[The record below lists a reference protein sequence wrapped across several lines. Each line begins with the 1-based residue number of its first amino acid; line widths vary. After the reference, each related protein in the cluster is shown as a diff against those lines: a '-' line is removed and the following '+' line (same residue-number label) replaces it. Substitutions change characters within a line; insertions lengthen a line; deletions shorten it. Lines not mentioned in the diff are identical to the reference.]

1 MRKFFEDFKAF
12 AMRGNVVDLAVAV
25 IIGGAFGKITTSL
38 VEDIFMPL
46 LGVLTGGINFSGLFF
61 ALDGQK
67 YASIEAAQTAGVG
80 TLNYGVFIQNII
92 DFVLVALCM
101 FLMIRAMN
109 ALHSKKEEEAEE
121 AAAEPRLCP
130 FCKMEIAE
138 DATRCPH
145 CTSELSK
152 KAA

>member
-1 MRKFFEDFKAF
+1 MKAKKFAEEFKAF
-12 AMRGNVVDLAVAV
+12 IAKGNVIDMAVAV

-46 LGVLTGGINFSGLFF
+46 LGVLTGGINFSGMFY

-67 YASIEAAQTAGVG
+67 YASIEAAQAAGVG
-80 TLNYGVFIQNII
+80 TLNYGMFLQNII

-109 ALHSKKEEEAEE
+109 MVHRKKEEAP
-121 AAAEPRLCP
+121 AKPPRVCP
-130 FCKMEIAE
+130 YCKMEIAE

>member
-1 MRKFFEDFKAF
+1 MKKFLEDFKAF

-38 VEDIFMPL
+38 VDDLFMPL
-46 LGVLTGGINFSGLFF
+46 LGMLTGGINFGGLFY

-67 YASIEAAQTAGVG
+67 YASIEAAAEAGVG
-80 TLNYGVFIQNII
+80 TLNYGAFIQNII

-109 ALHSKKEEEAEE
+109 AMHKKEE
-121 AAAEPRLCP
+121 AAPAAPARVCP
-130 FCKMEIAE
+130 FCKMEIAD

-145 CTSELSK
+145 CTSVLSE
-152 KAA
+152 

>member
-1 MRKFFEDFKAF
+1 MRKFLEDFKAF

-38 VEDIFMPL
+38 VDDIFMPL
-46 LGVLTGGINFSGLFF
+46 LGVITGGINFSGLFY

-67 YASIEAAQTAGVG
+67 YASAEAAAAAGVG
-80 TLNYGVFIQNII
+80 TLNYGAFIQNII

-109 ALHSKKEEEAEE
+109 AVHRKKEEAPI
-121 AAAEPRLCP
+121 EPPRVCP
-130 FCKMEIAE
+130 FCRMEIAK
-138 DATRCPH
+138 DAVRCPH
-145 CTSELSK
+145 CTSKLE
-152 KAA
+152 